1 MYYVVNRINF
11 PRTEDTFD
19 LYFANSKSGDI
30 DVDWETGKISLA
42 QNEIVSTNSYFNSFY
57 ESYYAKYTTLN
68 SLYYLLRLNGDF
80 QVSVYREGYERE
92 RELLGQETFKQCQI
106 TDGVKIALPALQQ
119 SHTLQGRIYL
129 EIQCL
134 SDRGIFVEGAIVTEE
149 QPLRNISL
157 AIISCTFKKE
167 AYIKNTVKT
176 ILQDSLLA
184 NKSWQIF
191 VVDNG
196 QTVSQDDFNNDKLHL
211 IPNENLG
218 GSGGFTK
225 GMVTALQSECYTHLL
240 LMDDDIL
247 LDTEAIYRLFSIYE
261 YAEADFAVA
270 GSMLDLYKKHILYE
284 AGAAYDK
291 DPQSFKFSPFRVAP
305 LKHNLELQKT
315 ESLNLL
321 LSEDD
326 VDYGGFWF
334 FAVPSQFVKEIGFL
348 LPFFIKI
355 DDMEFGLRIK
365 RQLSK
370 QIVAFPS
377 IAVWHEPFY
386 SKVIV
391 WDGYYYTRNNLIAR
405 TIYGTIN
412 YTNTLFKFTKDFIYS
427 LLVFEY
433 NYAEMIVRGFED
445 YLQGPNL
452 LKKNSPEKLHREIV
466 QLSKSYK
473 TQTLQPNYCLDTQL
487 SPPRTKAKVW
497 QKFLSLLTI
506 NGHLLPNFIHSDGEV
521 MLWQNSAHAGTLSRV
536 FRKNKVTIY
545 REENSCLLQNELD
558 KSIGI
563 NLIKRWLKILIT
575 STRKWSVINREW
587 KSAAPELT
595 STSFWQHYLKLKE
608 SN

>member
-11 PRTEDTFD
+11 PKTEDTFN
-19 LYFANSKSGDI
+19 LYFASSKTGGI
-30 DVDWETGKISLA
+30 DVDCEIGKISLA

-57 ESYYAKYTTLN
+57 ESYYAKYTNLN

-92 RELLGQETFKQCQI
+92 RELLGQETFKQCQM
-106 TDGVKIALPALQQ
+106 TDGVRIALPTLQQ
-119 SHTLQGRIYL
+119 SHTPQGRIYL

-149 QPLRNISL
+149 QPVRNISL

-176 ILQDSLLA
+176 IFQDPLLA

-196 QTVSQDDFNNDKLHL
+196 QTLNEDDFPDAKLQL

-225 GMVTALQSECYTHLL
+225 GMVTALQSDCYTHLL

-247 LDTEAIYRLFSIYE
+247 LDTEAIYRLFGIYE
-261 YAEADFAVA
+261 YAKEDFAVA

-291 DPQSFKFSPFRVAP
+291 DPQSFKKAPFRVAP

-326 VDYGGFWF
+326 IDYGGFWF

-365 RQLSK
+365 RRLGK

-377 IAVWHEPFY
+377 IAAWHEPFY

-405 TIYGTIN
+405 TIYGTIK
-412 YTNTLFKFTKDFIYS
+412 YTNTLFKFTQDLIYA
-427 LLVFEY
+427 LLIFEY
-433 NYAEMIVRGFED
+433 NYAEMIVRAFED

-452 LKKNSPEKLHREIV
+452 LKKNSPEKLHQEIV

-473 TQTLQPNYCLDTQL
+473 TQTLQPNYYL
-487 SPPRTKAKVW
+487 SPPRTKAKIW
-497 QKFLSLLTI
+497 QKLASLLTI

-521 MLWQNSAHAGTLSRV
+521 MLWQNSAHAGTISRV
-536 FRKNKVTIY
+536 FRKKKVTIY

-558 KSIGI
+558 KPIGI
-563 NLIKRWLKILIT
+563 KLIIRWLKIVII
-575 STRKWSVINREW
+575 STRKWSAIVREW
-587 KSAAPELT
+587 KTAAPELT
-595 STSFWQHYLKLKE
+595 SMSFWQQYLKLEE
-608 SN
+608 SK